1 MKCIKIMIKWFN
13 FVGFTKHI
21 KDTFRQCHGDKKESY
36 KKESYKKE
44 SYKKESYK
52 ISSKKEIKEKVSL
65 KSRLAKI

>member
-1 MKCIKIMIKWFN
+1 MKWIKIMIKWFN

-36 KKESYKKE
+36 K
-44 SYKKESYK
+44 

>member
-1 MKCIKIMIKWFN
+1 MKWIKIMIKRFN

-44 SYKKESYK
+44 
-52 ISSKKEIKEKVSL
+52 IKEKVSL